1 MLKGFLEPEEKAS
14 ICFDLCKVCGSMDID
29 TCNFC
34 KEYIACIDCGGL
46 YSPTTDYWMCVA
58 RIDDYGGN
66 ALYSDV
72 G

>member
-1 MLKGFLEPEEKAS
+1 MQSTLQCCP
-14 ICFDLCKVCGSMDID
+14 I
-29 TCNFC
+29 
-34 KEYIACIDCGGL
+34 YIRILNNVRVSARNAIMAPLSSTTVACIDCGGL